1 MGTDPKAERFT
12 EYRRTGDRSI
22 RNELVRDHQWVAAQ
36 CARRF
41 ARRGEP
47 MDDLLQVARLGLVK
61 AVERFDPS
69 YGVVFSTFAMP
80 TVTGELRRH
89 FRDHTWP
96 VRVPRR
102 MKEMYLELS
111 ACIETLGHDLGRPA
125 KIDEIADA
133 MQASVDDVLEAM
145 EAGAAYRTASLTT
158 PDADD
163 EQDRADT
170 AVLGE
175 NDNDLVNADTRMAVR
190 HLVRELPERERTVV
204 YLRFFEGHTQSEIAA
219 QVGVSQV
226 HVSRIIRDTL
236 RRLGDRLGA

>member
-1 MGTDPKAERFT
+1 MTEPQAERFT
-12 EYRRTGDRSI
+12 EYRRTRDRSI
-22 RNELVRDHQWVAAQ
+22 RNDLVRDHQWVAVH

-61 AVERFDPS
+61 AVDRFDPS

-102 MKEMYLELS
+102 VKELYLELS

-145 EAGAAYRTASLTT
+145 EAGAAYRTASLTPA
-158 PDADD
+158 PDGD
-163 EQDRADT
+163 EDQDRADT
-170 AVLGE
+170 ALLGE
-175 NDNDLVNADTRMAVR
+175 NDTDLFNADTRVAVR
-190 HLVRELPERERTVV
+190 RLVRQLPERERTVV
-204 YLRFFEGHTQSEIAA
+204 YLRFFEGRTQSEIAE
-219 QVGVSQV
+219 QVGVSQ
-226 HVSRIIRDTL
+226 
-236 RRLGDRLGA
+236 